1 MNAIDLLNTLNSKY
15 LSAVDFHRNLSDL
28 YTWLS
33 LEGYAAWHS
42 YQMADELLMQRKIK
56 KFIAENYNMPV
67 PDVYNGSVD
76 IFENYTS
83 NLSRDKIPADR
94 RLDIIKQTWEKDY
107 IDWENAALS
116 AYEDIAKRL
125 LELGDIVAF
134 NFVGRIISEVAGE
147 LARVKNKVIELQGH
161 EWDMPQITAEQLE
174 LTDIYSKRLNELR
187 FGDELLR

>member
-1 MNAIDLLNTLNSKY
+1 LNAIDLLNTLNSKY